1 MYLFENIVGTTKLN
15 STHRANLNTLLK
27 VSCLKRY
34 PVPDDINRVK
44 LHTLFKTQTLKN
56 DTLFSGSYPFL
67 SISFLYFN
75 THPTPSTTHQH
86 VTWSL
91 NMNECH
97 RGRGWIQ
104 DYLVFTC
111 IMQVCRLNL
120 LNLQVGNYW
129 CECSQ
134 CRVRVRVTHRS
145 WFTWSSSWRNV
156 AESSR
161 RMIRENTEFPLDA
174 IWNEKATFPQSYADL
189 ADFRCLY
196 VYTKRQTWICTTWP
210 SFPFILYIASTQK

>member
-1 MYLFENIVGTTKLN
+1 MIPCLAAPTHFIVFPFHILTLTLPHPPL
-15 STHRANLNTLLK
+15 TNTSLGVWIWTSAIGEGDEYK
-27 VSCLKRY
+27 
-34 PVPDDINRVK
+34 I
-44 LHTLFKTQTLKN
+44 
-56 DTLFSGSYPFL
+56 TLFSPA
-67 SISFLYFN
+67 
-75 THPTPSTTHQH
+75 
-86 VTWSL
+86 
-91 NMNECH
+91 
-97 RGRGWIQ
+97 
-104 DYLVFTC
+104 

-120 LNLQVGNYW
+120 LNLQECNYR

-145 WFTWSSSWRNV
+145 LFTWSSSWRNV
-156 AESSR
+156 AGSLR

-174 IWNEKATFPQSYADL
+174 IWNKKATFPQSYADL